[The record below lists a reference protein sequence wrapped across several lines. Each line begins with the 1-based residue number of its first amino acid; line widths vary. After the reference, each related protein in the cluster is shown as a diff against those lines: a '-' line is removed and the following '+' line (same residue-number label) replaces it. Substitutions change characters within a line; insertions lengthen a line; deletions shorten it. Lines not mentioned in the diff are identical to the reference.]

1 MKAENS
7 ADVSGPRTSRSI
19 CGCVS
24 EQHLHRAEDIFDGN
38 LRSTLMLVVRMSEMR
53 DYKDVNLMMLIKLNK
68 SFLWLSKKID
78 FWVFFVFFFVTIYYL
93 LGNFIESIL
102 HS

>member
-19 CGCVS
+19 CGCVP

-38 LRSTLMLVVRMSEMR
+38 LHSTLMLVVRTSEMR
-53 DYKDVNLMMLIKLNK
+53 DYKDVNLTMLIKLNK
-68 SFLWLSKKID
+68 SFLWLSKKIID
-78 FWVFFVFFFVTIYYL
+78 F
-93 LGNFIESIL
+93 
-102 HS
+102 